1 MSAPC
6 DPVPRLPHAV
16 PFVLVDRVVEIGERR
31 GVFLKHVTAADPCVA
46 ADGTLP
52 SVFVLE
58 ALAQAGGALLAA
70 LGNSAPMPGYLAG
83 LDAFECPVVP
93 RVGDTLRLE
102 VEILRHV
109 ANATLFRGRA
119 LVGDTPCA
127 AGRFTLALPR

>member
-1 MSAPC
+1 MSTER
-6 DPVPRLPHAV
+6 DTVPRLPHAV
-16 PFVLVDRVVEIGERR
+16 PFLLVDRVVEVGEKG
-31 GVFLKHVTAADPCVA
+31 GVFLKHVSGADACVA

-52 SVFVLE
+52 AVFVIE

-70 LGNSAPMPGYLAG
+70 LGGASPPAGYLAG
-83 LDAFECPVVP
+83 IDGFECAGTP